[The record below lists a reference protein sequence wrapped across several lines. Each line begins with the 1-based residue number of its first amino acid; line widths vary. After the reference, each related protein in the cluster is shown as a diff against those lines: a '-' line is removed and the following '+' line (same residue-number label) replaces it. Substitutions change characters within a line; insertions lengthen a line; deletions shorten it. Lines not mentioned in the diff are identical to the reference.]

1 MTPPADFLWF
11 LGAALVIAF
20 TPGPG
25 IFYVAGRALAGG
37 RSEGLASSLGTGLGG
52 LVHVAAGAIG
62 VSALVMASAEAF
74 TVLKLIGAGYLVY
87 LGVQTWRQAG
97 QSAADAATEAGGARR
112 AFVQGVIVEATNP
125 KTAAFFLAFVPQ
137 FVDPAAGA
145 VAPQFM
151 ALGLISV
158 VLNTVVDVLVTFA
171 ATAVRHRLAEGGLTR
186 RLRQGS
192 GALMI
197 GLGVSLALSRRAS
210 AP

>member
-1 MTPPADFLWF
+1 MLPSDFLWF
-11 LGAALVIAF
+11 VAAALVIAF

-52 LVHVAAGAIG
+52 LVHVVAGAAG
-62 VSALVMASAEAF
+62 VSALVLASAEAF
-74 TVLKLIGAGYLVY
+74 TVLKLVGACYLVY
-87 LGVQTWRQAG
+87 LGIQTWRSAEMSAG
-97 QSAADAATEAGGARR
+97 EAAPAADGPRR

-137 FVDPAAGA
+137 FVDPTRGP
-145 VAPQFM
+145 VALQFM
-151 ALGLISV
+151 ALGLVSV
-158 VLNTVVDVLVTFA
+158 MLNTGVDVLVTYA
-171 ATAVRHRLAEGGLTR
+171 ATAARRRLAGGGMVR

-197 GLGVSLALSRRAS
+197 GLGISLALSRRA
-210 AP
+210 PTP